1 MNKKRILMLA
11 PTPFFSDR
19 GCHIRVLNSYLRL
32 KNQGHK
38 ITLLTYP
45 LGRDVLEIYSFVK
58 QNYPGK
64 RPLISKLLCLM

>member
-1 MNKKRILMLA
+1 MKKGKKILMLA

-32 KNQGHK
+32 KNQGNK

-45 LGRDVLEIYSFVK
+45 IRGGIESVK
-58 QNYPGK
+58 HEKETFKYAINY
-64 RPLISKLLCLM
+64 